1 MREFFQGWRRKVGVV
16 TLLMALVLCGLWVRS
31 LSTIDV
37 LALPASL
44 LNYTFVSGQGSF
56 AATGN
61 FVFNLRQDSREEN
74 GRTIL
79 RVEIRQMAKQ
89 PNRKEFHWWK
99 FNGSEFRLFRSS
111 SESNGVMP
119 MVPYWSLVLPLTLL
133 SAYLILWKPRT
144 TKLSDQP
151 AISNLISN

>member
-1 MREFFQGWRRKVGVV
+1 MWSFFHGWRRKTGCV
-16 TLLMALVLCGLWVRS
+16 TLVMACALAAMWVRS

-74 GRTIL
+74 GRTIV
-79 RVEIRQMAKQ
+79 RVEIRQIVKQ

-111 SESNGVMP
+111 SESNGVIP
-119 MVPYWSLVLPLTLL
+119 MVPYWSLVLPLTLI
-133 SAYLILWKPRT
+133 SAYLILWKPR
-144 TKLSDQP
+144 KRV
-151 AISNLISN
+151 